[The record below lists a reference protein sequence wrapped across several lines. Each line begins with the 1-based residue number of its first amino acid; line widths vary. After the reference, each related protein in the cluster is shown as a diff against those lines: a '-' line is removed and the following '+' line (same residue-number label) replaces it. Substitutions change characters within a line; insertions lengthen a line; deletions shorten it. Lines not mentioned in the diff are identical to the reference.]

1 MRKLATL
8 LDRGRELPGVQ
19 EGTHTGT
26 LHELVRRAR
35 SRTSYGDIRMARP
48 RGNVVP

>member
-26 LHELVRRAR
+26 LHELVRAR
-35 SRTSYGDIRMARP
+35 SRTSYGDIRTARP
-48 RGNVVP
+48 RGDVVP